1 MRLTPP
7 FNLPAPGRC
16 QTLYFASS
24 AWQSPVFL
32 VNSRLGRF
40 SATPVGSDCASSP
53 TWGHPFFRS
62 YGIILPSSLG
72 KTHSSTLGFSPHLRV
87 SVYGTV
93 TRRTHLEVF
102 LGSIPRISLWPNGL
116 PIASR
121 SVWPPDLPG
130 DPPTSLDRDNQRPAD
145 LTFLRHPIV
154 SLSPL
159 GWYGNVRPLSITY
172 AFRPRLRVR
181 LTLSGLTLLRKP
193 WVFGGRVSRPSSR
206 YLCRHNHFRFVHR
219 SLSERLQPTTERS
232 PTTSERHCSNVR
244 SFGARLESR
253 ELSARNHSTSEQ
265 LRTL

>member
-40 SATPVGSDCASSP
+40 SATPVCSDCSSSH

-62 YGIILPSSLG
+62 YGIMLPSSLG

-102 LGSIPRISLWPNGL
+102 LGSGLEISLWPNGL
-116 PIASR
+116 PIISQR
-121 SVWPPDLPG
+121 LTSWICLG
-130 DPPTSLDRDNQRPAD
+130 GPPTDLDRDNRRPAD
-145 LTFLRHPIV
+145 PTLLRHPIV
-154 SLSPL
+154 SLSPFE
-159 GWYGNVRPLSITY
+159 WYGNVGPFSISY

-219 SLSERLQPTTERS
+219 LLSRRLQPTTERS
-232 PTTSERHCSNVR
+232 PTTPEHNRSSIR
-244 SFGARLESR
+244 SFGFRLEPR
-253 ELSARNHSTSEQ
+253 ELSAQNH
-265 LRTL
+265 